1 MKYLL
6 AGRQKCMHD
15 FFLSRRVL
23 VKVGLEAV
31 ENGTPEGKGLLL
43 VDHRHQKQDQ
53 GLPRWGWGCFDTRK
67 HHLLIK
73 IKYSNMM
80 FLIYS
85 NNYRTIISVW
95 VWIFRLTWFFWFPRI
110 ISDSVLIVS
119 VRISAG
125 IPLAIRMSQNLVK
138 SPQDWIVF
146 WQLIVTWQIE
156 IRLGQEIN
164 GWNQEL

>member
-1 MKYLL
+1 VAFEVETYPTIYIAFPLMKYLL

-43 VDHRHQKQDQ
+43 VDHRHQQQDQ
-53 GLPRWGWGCFDTRK
+53 GLPRWGGGCFDTRK

-85 NNYRTIISVW
+85 NNY
-95 VWIFRLTWFFWFPRI
+95 
-110 ISDSVLIVS
+110 
-119 VRISAG
+119 
-125 IPLAIRMSQNLVK
+125 
-138 SPQDWIVF
+138 
-146 WQLIVTWQIE
+146 
-156 IRLGQEIN
+156 
-164 GWNQEL
+164 